1 MVRLGSAACTFG
13 LETVKGRFTPI
24 TFKIMPCAS
33 FASTVG
39 TLAASTYNRAHL
51 VLTVKFL
58 EL

>member
-24 TFKIMPCAS
+24 TFKIMPVLHCQYSWYFGS
-33 FASTVG
+33 FY
-39 TLAASTYNRAHL
+39 YNRAHL